1 MHIKP
6 HSITAL
12 AAVIFTL
19 LLASCGSENDRS
31 AAQADGPPRIVATT
45 GMLGDAVANLVGSQA
60 QVETLMGPGVD
71 PHLYKAT
78 HGDLERLESADIIV
92 YNGLHL
98 EGKMVEVLERLAKEK
113 PVIAMAE
120 MLRTRTLISADNF
133 ESAYD
138 PHIWFDVSLWTRAI
152 KHLRDTLSGFDFLD
166 SDSLM
171 NNTRTYVGK
180 LEALDKEVKETL
192 APIPLE
198 SRVLITAHDAFGYFG
213 QAYDF
218 EVRGLQGLSTLSE
231 FGLRDRVDLVDM
243 IVRRNIKAIFV
254 ETSVS
259 RQAID
264 AVIESSR
271 ERGHELMVG
280 GRLFSDAMG
289 EPGTEEGTYIGMIR
303 ANVRTIAAGLQ

>member
-6 HSITAL
+6 HTFRAL
-12 AAVIFTL
+12 AAIFFTIL
-19 LLASCGSENDRS
+19 LTSCGGESDQNDK
-31 AAQADGPPRIVATT
+31 QPDGPPRIVVTT
-45 GMLGDAVANLVGSQA
+45 GMLGDAVSNLVGTQA
-60 QVETLMGPGVD
+60 QVEALMGPGVD

-78 HGDLERLESADIIV
+78 QGDLERLESADLII

-98 EGKMVEVLERLAKEK
+98 EGKMVEVFERLAREK

-120 MLRTRTLISADNF
+120 MLRTRSLISADNF

-138 PHIWFDVSLWTRAI
+138 PHIWFDVPLWTRAV
-152 KHLRDTLSGFDFLD
+152 KHLRDTLSGFDFIN
-166 SDSLM
+166 SDSLLT
-171 NNTRTYVGK
+171 NTRTYVDK
-180 LEALDKEVKETL
+180 LEALDKEVKEIL

-218 EVRGLQGLSTLSE
+218 EVRGLQGLSTMSE

-243 IVRRNIKAIFV
+243 IVRRNIRAIFV

-264 AVIESSR
+264 AVIESAR
-271 ERGHELMVG
+271 ERGHDLKVG
-280 GRLFSDAMG
+280 GRLYSDAMG
-289 EPGTEEGTYIGMIR
+289 EPGTEEGTYVGMVR
-303 ANVRTIAAGLQ
+303 ANARTIASGLQ